1 MAFAHDMS
9 CECTKSEL
17 DLFSV
22 PPTQTSMEQGNWV
35 EYHPLTTVTDGSP
48 IEFDITGSGED
59 YIDFANTALYVKAKV
74 TKINGQDLDD
84 DAAVGPVNLFLHSLF
99 SQVDISLNGTLVTSS
114 TNTYPYRA
122 MLETLLSY
130 GKDAKTSQLT
140 SALYYK
146 DTGGNMDSVDF
157 QNDVNRGLAKR
168 REFSSNSST
177 FDMMGRL
184 HADIFFQDRYM
195 LNEVGAKIKLVR
207 SKDTFCLMGATA
219 CKVKILRAS
228 MFVRKVK
235 LMPSVFLAHAK
246 TLERGTA
253 KYPIRRVVCKSFT
266 VPQNYLDVSHEKLFS
281 GQLPTRIVIGLVTNR
296 AFNGHLQSN
305 PFNFQHFNLSEIGLY
320 LDGQQQHAVRPIQPN
335 YGDGQY
341 IRAYDSLFAG
351 TGKLYKD
358 EGLFVSREDYDKGYA
373 LYAFDLTADLGED
386 DHFSLVRQGSVRLAL
401 KFSAALANTITVV
414 AYAEFENVI
423 EVDRDRNV
431 VFDFGV

>member
-207 SKDTFCLMGATA
+207 SKDIFCLMGATA
-219 CKVKILRAS
+219 CKVKILHAS
-228 MFVRKVK
+228 VFVRKVK

-266 VPQNYLDVSHEKLFS
+266 VPQNYLDVSHEKLF
-281 GQLPTRIVIGLVTNR
+281 PVNC
-296 AFNGHLQSN
+296 
-305 PFNFQHFNLSEIGLY
+305 P
-320 LDGQQQHAVRPIQPN
+320 
-335 YGDGQY
+335 
-341 IRAYDSLFAG
+341 
-351 TGKLYKD
+351 
-358 EGLFVSREDYDKGYA
+358 
-373 LYAFDLTADLGED
+373 
-386 DHFSLVRQGSVRLAL
+386 LA
-401 KFSAALANTITVV
+401 
-414 AYAEFENVI
+414 
-423 EVDRDRNV
+423 
-431 VFDFGV
+431 